1 MFLAIKADF
10 LLRSRNFAASASVSH
25 FDAAPNDSLVPKL
38 VLNNTHGVS
47 PIPPDVVETYVDDAA
62 DTASAD
68 AAAVHANSMD
78 VVPDP
83 DSYIDEDA
91 IYLSTGDTAIFPYTI
106 LYLMVQG
113 KIAVSPVHR

>member
-1 MFLAIKADF
+1 MAPMWLKMFLAIKADF
-10 LLRSRNFAASASVSH
+10 LLCSRSSAGPASVSH

-68 AAAVHANSMD
+68 AAVHANFMD

-83 DSYIDEDA
+83 DSYIEEDA
-91 IYLSTGDTAIFPYTI
+91 IYLSMRETRQFSLLPSCT
-106 LYLMVQG
+106 
-113 KIAVSPVHR
+113 